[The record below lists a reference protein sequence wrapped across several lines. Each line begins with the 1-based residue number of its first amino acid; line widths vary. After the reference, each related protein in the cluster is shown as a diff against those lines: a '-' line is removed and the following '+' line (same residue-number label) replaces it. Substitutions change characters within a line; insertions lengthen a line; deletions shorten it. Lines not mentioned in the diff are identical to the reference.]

1 MGTNSTTGDGWH
13 SLHPARRP
21 PSRSTPHH
29 HTPPAGRAGRPTEFV
44 RLSPTPRLLPAPPW
58 RHAHARAR
66 RLARH
71 AGNRA
76 RCWCVQVAGSY
87 GSSDPRPFPVA
98 AAERG
103 KKKVLFSVQ
112 SCRLPPPPRRRRLRP
127 RTACHHPWS
136 GVGVL
141 PVCRTHRRNTYVYV
155 CCPSVTVDVSV
166 SHHSLGTEEYTLF
179 SFFRKKKRENY

>member
-1 MGTNSTTGDGWH
+1 MAQSASGPQTSE
-13 SLHPARRP
+13 P

-58 RHAHARAR
+58 RHAPARAR

-76 RCWCVQVAGSY
+76 RCWGVQVAGSY

-98 AAERG
+98 AAERV
-103 KKKVLFSVQ
+103 KKRCSSPCKAAG
-112 SCRLPPPPRRRRLRP
+112 CRRRRLRP

-166 SHHSLGTEEYTLF
+166 SDHSLGTAECTLF
-179 SFFRKKKRENY
+179 FFYTKKKI